1 MKQGNDK
8 KDKITRISS
17 RESDITGIKFN
28 YNGDKPDNDNSI
40 LVNAI
45 NKIGDGIK
53 ELERGKT
60 VKKVRI

>member
-17 RESDITGIKFN
+17 RESDIAGIKFN
-28 YNGDKPDNDNSI
+28 YKGDKSSNDNSI
-40 LVNAI
+40 LINAI
-45 NKIGDGIK
+45 KKIGDGIE